1 MGFAT
6 KSEENDN
13 FEETKKM
20 KDNIINKKP
29 LNPDCIE
36 CESFNTCV
44 DCAKGNTMRCINF
57 GEIQN
62 MIHTVDRI
70 NDVKEMYIV
79 NANEVRND

>member
-1 MGFAT
+1 
-6 KSEENDN
+6 
-13 FEETKKM
+13 M
-20 KDNIINKKP
+20 KLSIKQ
-29 LNPDCIE
+29 DCIE
-36 CESFNTCV
+36 CESFNTCI
-44 DCAKGNTMRCINF
+44 DCALKGDVIRCINF

>member
-1 MGFAT
+1 MRSMIE
-6 KSEENDN
+6 K
-13 FEETKKM
+13 
-20 KDNIINKKP
+20 NKKP
-29 LNPDCIE
+29 LKPDCIE

-44 DCAKGNTMRCINF
+44 DCALKGNTMRCINF

-79 NANEVRND
+79 NANEVRNN

>member
-1 MGFAT
+1 MIILRELR
-6 KSEENDN
+6 KC
-13 FEETKKM
+13 

-44 DCAKGNTMRCINF
+44 DCALKGNTMRCINF

-62 MIHTVDRI
+62 MIHTVDKI
-70 NDVKEMYIV
+70 NDVKEVYIV
-79 NANEVRND
+79 NVNELRGNKHEFLSI